1 MKSHLARRGQR
12 SWRLKYD
19 LGTDGAGKRQTRYVT
34 LRGTRAEAEAQS
46 AKILATV
53 AEGTHTDPSRETV
66 AEFVERWL
74 ATWANDNV
82 SHATWT
88 SYSLLLRKHLVA
100 GSAHGRSR
108 SCAPSTSRPSTA
120 PWLRRG

>member
-34 LRGTRAEAEAQS
+34 LRGTRAEAQAQA

-53 AEGTHTDPSRETV
+53 AEGTHSRV
-66 AEFVERWL
+66 
-74 ATWANDNV
+74 
-82 SHATWT
+82 
-88 SYSLLLRKHLVA
+88 
-100 GSAHGRSR
+100 GS
-108 SCAPSTSRPSTA
+108 
-120 PWLRRG
+120 RRGSGFDDADVSSIPPIIPYGGFSPIRLQG